1 MKVKNFRPLPKVYR
15 ASYKKLRNLSNFS
28 FSYLLPVEGSF
39 KGFYLTVVFDSFFK
53 SFLVYNVEES

>member
-1 MKVKNFRPLPKVYR
+1 MKVKNFRPLPEVYR

-28 FSYLLPVEGSF
+28 FAYLLPIEGSF
-39 KGFYLTVVFDSFFK
+39 RGFYLTIVFDSSVQ